1 MPMLP
6 AATAVA
12 APWLFGLGVAGI
24 VYGALVALVQT
35 DLKRLI
41 AYSSVSHMGYIVMGL
56 FALTPVATEGA
67 NLQLVNHGL
76 SSAGLFALVG
86 MIYERFH
93 TRNIASLGGIA
104 SKAPWLAVFF
114 MLFTFSSIGLPGL
127 NGFVGEFMILLGSF
141 QRAWSGVS
149 PAWQFAYLVMAL
161 LAVAGVVLGAWY
173 MLWAVERAI
182 FGGSREPPRTSGHGH
197 DAGHGGHGGH
207 GAAGTDHDRCDLR
220 WYELCAVLPL
230 AVFVFWIGLTPATF
244 LAPAAPAV
252 RKATAA
258 PAAAFAARMQ
268 AETTATVARITT
280 P

>member
-1 MPMLP
+1 
-6 AATAVA
+6 
-12 APWLFGLGVAGI
+12 
-24 VYGALVALVQT
+24 
-35 DLKRLI
+35 
-41 AYSSVSHMGYIVMGL
+41 
-56 FALTPVATEGA
+56 
-67 NLQLVNHGL
+67 
-76 SSAGLFALVG
+76 
-86 MIYERFH
+86 
-93 TRNIASLGGIA
+93 
-104 SKAPWLAVFF
+104 
-114 MLFTFSSIGLPGL
+114 
-127 NGFVGEFMILLGSF
+127 MILLGSF

-182 FGGSREPPRTSGHGH
+182 FGGSREPPRGSDHGH
-197 DAGHGGHGGH
+197 DAGHAAHGHAGH
-207 GAAGTDHDRCDLR
+207 GAADNDHDRCDLR

-230 AVFVFWIGLTPATF
+230 AVFVFWIGIAPATF